1 MLWER
6 IRNPGEGVSS
16 GEEREKVVQIESNEA
31 EINNKCLG
39 CLKALKKNI
48 VYVYLKIHF
57 IIYVCIFSNGVILHK
72 VIVLSLKMI
81 DSLTKTPVL
90 SIGSFL
96 LVVFFSELEDK
107 TLFLKTPYTLDQRRR
122 GTEQELFCKSPPW
135 CVAFIVLG
143 GAM

>member
-16 GEEREKVVQIESNEA
+16 GEEREKVVQIESKEA

-90 SIGSFL
+90 SMGSFL
-96 LVVFFSELEDK
+96 LVVFFLR
-107 TLFLKTPYTLDQRRR
+107 TLR
-122 GTEQELFCKSPPW
+122 
-135 CVAFIVLG
+135 
-143 GAM
+143 